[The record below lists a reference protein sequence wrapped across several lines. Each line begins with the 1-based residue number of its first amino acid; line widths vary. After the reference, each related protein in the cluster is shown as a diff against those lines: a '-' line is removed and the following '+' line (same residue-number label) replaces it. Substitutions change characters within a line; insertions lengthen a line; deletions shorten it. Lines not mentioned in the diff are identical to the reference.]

1 MSRRWWL
8 PMLSAGLVAWG
19 VSTATPAAAC
29 PSCRA
34 ANATNPNLPMA
45 YQTSIL
51 FMLTVPA
58 LIMTGFGVGLYRLNK
73 AQEEATAAFE
83 NGEAW
88 EG

>member
-1 MSRRWWL
+1 MVRRWWL
-8 PMLSAGLVAWG
+8 SLLSAGLVCWG
-19 VSTATPAAAC
+19 VSTAEAC

-34 ANATNPNLPMA
+34 ANASNPNLPIA

-58 LIMTGFGVGLYRLNK
+58 LIMSVFGVGLYRLNK

-83 NGEAW
+83 SGEAW
-88 EG
+88 QA